1 MIRYAFLTAVLVT
14 VAQTS
19 QCPTECPDDQPSCS
33 LLLDDYA
40 CGSDVVGA
48 VITRLKTCDIFR
60 EDHQFLR
67 RLAFVETRDGAD
79 ENTFTRQESG
89 GIWGL
94 HEDKLDVLHNDINNE
109 TVWTVVSEC
118 IAMVVTVN
126 KGREPEV
133 PRVDFLNKPLLS
145 GLAAGLYLYY
155 LKFNGAASIPLAGN
169 IEGQA
174 RFWKT
179 YYHSGNLRE
188 EDFIQRV
195 YILEREGKCTLN
207 FRDKVVA

>member
-1 MIRYAFLTAVLVT
+1 MIRYVFLTAVLVT

-19 QCPTECPDDQPSCS
+19 HCPTECPDGQPSCS

-40 CGSDVVGA
+40 CGSDVVEA
-48 VITRLKTCDIFR
+48 VIARLKKCDIFS

-94 HEDKLDVLHNDINNE
+94 HKDKLNVLHSETSLFKNE

-118 IAMVVTVN
+118 IAMVVIENTR
-126 KGREPEV
+126 GPMV
-133 PRVDFLNKPLLS
+133 PSVDFLNKPLLS

-155 LKFNGAASIPLAGN
+155 LGTNGTASIPLAEN
-169 IEGQA
+169 RTGQA
-174 RFWKT
+174 QFWKK
-179 YYHSGNLRE
+179 YYHSGNVTE
-188 EDFIQRV
+188 DDFIQRV
-195 YILEREGKCTLN
+195 YILEREGKCILYI
-207 FRDKVVA
+207 

>member
-14 VAQTS
+14 VAQSS
-19 QCPTECPDDQPSCS
+19 QCPTECPDDKPPCS

-40 CGSDVVGA
+40 CGSDVVEA
-48 VITRLKTCDIFR
+48 VITRLKRCDIFG

-79 ENTFTRQESG
+79 ENTFTREESG

-94 HEDKLDVLHNDINNE
+94 HQDKLDVLHSETSLFKNG

-118 IAMVVTVN
+118 IAMAVTEN
-126 KGREPEV
+126 TGEPEV
-133 PRVDFLNKPLLS
+133 PDVAFLNKPLPS

-155 LKFNGAASIPLAGN
+155 LAINGTAI
-169 IEGQA
+169 
-174 RFWKT
+174 
-179 YYHSGNLRE
+179 
-188 EDFIQRV
+188 
-195 YILEREGKCTLN
+195 
-207 FRDKVVA
+207 

>member
-40 CGSDVVGA
+40 CGSDVVEA
-48 VITRLKTCDIFR
+48 VIKRLKRCDIFS
-60 EDHQFLR
+60 EDYQFLR

-79 ENTFTRQESG
+79 DNTPESG

-94 HEDKLDVLHNDINNE
+94 HKDKLDVLYSETSLFNNDTIRRI
-109 TVWTVVSEC
+109 VHEC
-118 IAMVVTVN
+118 IAMAVTENTGAPVL
-126 KGREPEV
+126 PS
-133 PRVDFLNKPLLS
+133 VDFLNKPLLS

-155 LKFNGAASIPLAGN
+155 LEINGAASIPLAGN

-188 EDFIQRV
+188 EEFIQRV